1 MRMMAARLTR
11 HPNGA
16 SERARGQL
24 QPAIRTSAQYGM
36 PAALLNLQR
45 LAGNRATRQFVQ
57 HARDGHTGG
66 ADASGGPPHHDWDEA
81 TRLGTPPAASRPL
94 EPFGRGLMG
103 TRSSTAAVDRRCPL
117 AGPCPDDPLADHGGA
132 ASTTC
137 YTNTGRM
144 RTTNLVEHCAG
155 DCVAQHEAV
164 HHVDRGECCTRVK
177 RCRDL
182 AGGDTVKEAACN
194 EIFDAWY
201 PRLSDWTECNAYRT
215 EIACLKSLIDNRCDP
230 SEGLKETAFDIVFGV
245 SSGCCDELKGEL
257 AVATQ
262 REKSSCAAAVEAPCP
277 FRSDGTR

>member
-1 MRMMAARLTR
+1 VRLSVARPTR
-11 HPNGA
+11 SDQGA
-16 SERARGQL
+16 SERARGPL
-24 QPAIRTSAQYGM
+24 QPASRALAPRGM
-36 PAALLNLQR
+36 SAALLSLQR
-45 LAGNRATRQFVQ
+45 LAGNHATRQLIQ
-57 HARDGHTGG
+57 RARTV
-66 ADASGGPPHHDWDEA
+66 
-81 TRLGTPPAASRPL
+81 
-94 EPFGRGLMG
+94 
-103 TRSSTAAVDRRCPL
+103 AVDRRCPL

-194 EIFDAWY
+194 ETFDAWY

-257 AVATQ
+257 AIATQ